1 MDLVH
6 ATGRAPDEA
15 TELKLILYRATGS
28 EDAPMVIDV
37 GGARRPAGAGRAGRV
52 GLLDV
57 PPGPV
62 SCPSWSMRTQRPSGS
77 MVEAVACAVR
87 FARGSEYGSETAP
100 LVLTGFSADGG
111 PPSHVA
117 LAGESFD
124 RVWEAYE
131 ESGGGPQDQSTARS
145 TRPRPASM
153 ASWVSPAATTPSWAT
168 RACMATTFC
177 RSMKPDLWETL
188 WGTVGLHPELR
199 VRLIHGEVRLDHP
212 VRELGRVR
220 DRAGRSRLRRG
231 AGGVPWWPQRTATHD
246 DRDRDGASRVALRL
260 AADTAR
266 PARGGPRLESVDD
279 RGDQQ
284 PSVGDHRLES
294 GALARVHDLRL
305 LNPVGGMWRH
315 TR

>member
-1 MDLVH
+1 MRRLRAVLAGTVVWSAMGMSALGVAAQTDDDPADANPDPAGEVEIVTDLVH

-37 GGARRPAGAGRAGRV
+37 GGAADPQALAERGVSVFWMYLPDRFVPIMVDADPAAIR
-52 GLLDV
+52 
-57 PPGPV
+57 
-62 SCPSWSMRTQRPSGS
+62 S

-131 ESGGGPQDQSTARS
+131 ESGGGPPAQYDCTFDEAS
-145 TRPRPASM
+145 TRVDGFVGIAGGYDAFVGYEGLYGRD
-153 ASWVSPAATTPSWAT
+153 
-168 RACMATTFC
+168 FLQEHE
-177 RSMKPDLWETL
+177 PDLWETL

-199 VRLIHGEVRLDHP
+199 VRLIHGESDSTIPFENSAAFETVLAEAGYDVELVEFP
-212 VRELGRVR
+212 V
-220 DRAGRSRLRRG
+220 
-231 AGGVPWWPQRTATHD
+231 ATTY
-246 DRDRDGASRVALRL
+246 R
-260 AADTAR
+260 
-266 PARGGPRLESVDD
+266 
-279 RGDQQ
+279 
-284 PSVGDHRLES
+284 
-294 GALARVHDLRL
+294 
-305 LNPVGGMWRH
+305 NP
-315 TR
+315 